1 MHVWRKWILPIAKGV
16 LLLVAVVSLAVL
28 AFSPGGG
35 RDEAVPTG
43 ALADP
48 EVSPVRATVTNDLSV
63 PASVRADDAQEGKAP
78 LSGTIV
84 DVFVQKDAEVTAG
97 QVLASI
103 RQEKPREPI
112 QNPDGTTTPREP
124 EVLWEDVTAPATGR
138 IVRLDMIARQ
148 EVTAGQVVVRVTPST
163 LIVEGNIPA
172 AQRYRL
178 AEQPSGAQV
187 TIPGG
192 PEAFECTD
200 LRIDSGSAEQGTED
214 AQTAGQAST
223 TDGAS
228 SRSRVSCRVPD
239 GVQAFAGL
247 EATMLV
253 HAGVVEDVLTLP
265 TTAVRGASGSGRVIV
280 LGADGSREERQ
291 VVLGLSDGTV
301 IEIREGLVEG
311 ERVLEFFPGQPSPS
325 ETCTIDQV
333 DGREYCERIEP
344 GGTPGEGSPE
354 QTPEASVSKSQEA
367 RA

>member
-1 MHVWRKWILPIAKGV
+1 MHIWRKWILPVMKGV

-48 EVSPVRATVTNDLSV
+48 EVSPVRATVANDLSV
-63 PASVRADDAQEGKAP
+63 PASVRADDVQEGKAP

-112 QNPDGTTTPREP
+112 QNPDGTSTPREP
-124 EVLWEDVTAPATGR
+124 EVFWEDVTAPATGR
-138 IVRLDMIARQ
+138 IARLDMIARQ
-148 EVTAGQVVVRVTPST
+148 EVTAGQVVVRVTPAS
-163 LIVEGNIPA
+163 LIVEGTIPA

-178 AEQPSGAQV
+178 AEPPSGARV

-192 PEAFECTD
+192 PEAFECTE
-200 LRIDSGSAEQGTED
+200 LRIDSGPVEQGAED
-214 AQTAGQAST
+214 AQAAGQAGA
-223 TDGAS
+223 TDGTA

-253 HAGVVEDVLTLP
+253 HAGIVENVLTLP

-301 IEIREGLVEG
+301 IEIREGLAEG

-325 ETCTIDQV
+325 ETCTIDPA

-344 GGTPGEGSPE
+344 GGTPDGGTQE
-354 QTPEASVSKSQEA
+354 QTPEAAAPQTQEV